1 MLRADIIELSDGV
14 YTSPVFLVPKKDSS
28 FRMVVDYR
36 KLNQQTIPENFPMQN
51 ITDSLQALGS
61 NHPTIFSTLDM
72 QSGYHQIPIKKSAR
86 KFTGFIMPDNVY
98 QFKRAP
104 FGLTNCP
111 FVFSKLMSK
120 VLAGLQGQILL
131 VFIDDIIAFS
141 PTFEQHLLD
150 LKTIFDR
157 LQQANLS
164 LKPSKCEFGKDKIK
178 FLGHEVLAKGI
189 SPFDDDKIKIIN
201 DAQPPTTVKGVR
213 QFLGLAGYYRK
224 HILNFSKIAAP
235 LTDLTKGVIKSKP
248 ITWNPECQKAF
259 DTLKYALTHAPIL
272 VYPNYSQPF
281 ILTTDAS
288 NYATWA
294 ILSQIHDKKEVV
306 IAYGGRK
313 LSQAEQ
319 TYTTTEREC
328 LAVIEGLREF
338 EPYIRGRSV
347 KILTDHANLKW
358 ILTQKQPPG
367 RLARW
372 LAYLQSFSFQVEHR
386 SGSKIP
392 HADAISR
399 QFMGTDIHTED
410 HRKNSHI

>member
-1 MLRADIIELSDGV
+1 
-14 YTSPVFLVPKKDSS
+14 
-28 FRMVVDYR
+28 
-36 KLNQQTIPENFPMQN
+36 
-51 ITDSLQALGS
+51 
-61 NHPTIFSTLDM
+61 
-72 QSGYHQIPIKKSAR
+72 
-86 KFTGFIMPDNVY
+86 
-98 QFKRAP
+98 
-104 FGLTNCP
+104 
-111 FVFSKLMSK
+111 MSK
-120 VLAGLQGQILL
+120 VLAGLQWQILL
-131 VFIDDIIAFS
+131 VYIDDIIAFS

-178 FLGHEVLAKGI
+178 FLGHEVSAKGI
-189 SPFDDDKIKIIN
+189 SPVDDKIKIIN
-201 DAQPPTTVKGVR
+201 EAQPPTTVKGVR

-235 LTDLTKGVIKSKP
+235 LTDLTKGVVQCKA

-272 VYPNYSQPF
+272 AYPNYSQPF

-288 NYATWA
+288 NYATGA
-294 ILSQIHDKKEVV
+294 ILSQICDKKEVV

-319 TYTTTEREC
+319 KYTTTEREC

-347 KILTDHANLKW
+347 KILTDHAALKW
-358 ILTQKQPPG
+358 ILTQKQPSG

-372 LAYLQSFSFQVEHR
+372 LAYLQSFSFQHR

-399 QFMGTDIHTED
+399 QIQVTDSDTITKDHHKNWHLYIDNDSIENIAQPPIRTEID
-410 HRKNSHI
+410 DFLDDKLLINAIETEIQPQLPFIARTTKASPFYIYGQAINYDKKH